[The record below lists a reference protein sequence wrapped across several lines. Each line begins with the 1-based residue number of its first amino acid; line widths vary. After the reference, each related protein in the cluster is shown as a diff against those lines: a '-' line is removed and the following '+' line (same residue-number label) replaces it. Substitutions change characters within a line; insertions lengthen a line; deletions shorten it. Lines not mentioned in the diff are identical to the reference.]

1 MIKHFDD
8 EVQFKKEL
16 DSLGVRYGSLENKYR
31 FLCEFVDNKGGTVIS
46 HGVYASPIVALRQ
59 LPDILKQVK
68 LPIDDVDTIVRFA
81 YHLDDRNLTVL
92 PAEIVPYCVSFLDLV
107 KRNSLHSAS
116 PVPKSRKSSISAPS
130 VFLSN
135 SKPML

>member
-8 EVQFKKEL
+8 EVQFKKDL

-59 LPDILKQVK
+59 LPEILKQVK

-81 YHLDDRNLTVL
+81 YHLDDDNIEYV
-92 PAEIVPYCVSFLDLV
+92 IINSVISPYFYFKEKSVD
-107 KRNSLHSAS
+107 NSSEDSAAS
-116 PVPKSRKSSISAPS
+116 D
-130 VFLSN
+130 
-135 SKPML
+135 